1 MGASTHSFQE
11 GFIRNESIVILWI
24 TALLDEDVHLLPL
37 QLLSEGEEDVLQLTQ
52 HHCSVLHLVVQLET
66 LDKVLVGAGVLGLL
80 DLRVDGEELL
90 ELDELL
96 SLLLGATQ
104 FFNHLEGGVLVE
116 PPQTVAQIEQ
126 VHAGLALEVI
136 DVKGKLC
143 SFNVLVSEI
152 MSHD

>member
-1 MGASTHSFQE
+1 VELEQE
-11 GFIRNESIVILWI
+11 WFTSPHTSQDGV
-24 TALLDEDVHLLPL
+24 TALLDQDVHLLPL
-37 QLLSEGEEDVLQLTQ
+37 QL
-52 HHCSVLHLVVQLET
+52 LHLVVQLET

-80 DLRVDGEELL
+80 DLRVDGVELL